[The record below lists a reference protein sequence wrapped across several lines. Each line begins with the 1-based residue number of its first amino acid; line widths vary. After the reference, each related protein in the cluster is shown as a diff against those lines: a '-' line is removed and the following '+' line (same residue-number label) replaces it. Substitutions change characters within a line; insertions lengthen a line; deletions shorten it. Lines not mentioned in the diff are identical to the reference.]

1 MSQLEKLSGNEVYTG
16 WIYVIKNTIN
26 NKIYI
31 GQTSK
36 NLYIRFK
43 QHKRDCEKNFHNMLI
58 HKAMNKYGTENF
70 LIRPVDIIK
79 CVTLT
84 DFKKELNKLEMY
96 YINIFKTTN
105 KDIGYNLT
113 NGGGG
118 CTGRI
123 LSETTK
129 KKISDSKIGEKN
141 PMYGKKWSSA
151 KRIQMKNLMTA
162 ENNHNYGKPLSE
174 KTKQKLSNALK
185 NREISIETRK
195 KISESMIGIK
205 KTDEM
210 RKKLSESKK
219 GTTLSEQ
226 TKQKIKNT
234 RLTGSDNP
242 KSKRVGQYDFDN
254 NLINVFFSMSDA
266 ARECKTFHSSISA
279 CCNGKKQTSGG
290 FKWKY
295 ILE

>member
-1 MSQLEKLSGNEVYTG
+1 MYTG
-16 WIYVIKNTIN
+16 WIYVIKNIIN
-26 NKIYI
+26 GKIYI

-36 NLYIRFK
+36 NLFIRFK
-43 QHKRDCEKNFHNMLI
+43 EHKRDSKKINFYNMLI
-58 HKAMNKYGTENF
+58 YKGMNKYGTENF

-79 CVTLT
+79 CSTLT
-84 DFKKELNKLEMY
+84 DFKRKLDQLEVY
-96 YINIFKTTN
+96 YINIFETTN

-141 PMYGKKWSSA
+141 PMYGKKWLED
-151 KRIQMKNLMTA
+151 KRIQMKELMTG
-162 ENNHNYGKPLSE
+162 ENNHNYGKSLSE
-174 KTKQKLSNALK
+174 ETKQKLSNALK
-185 NREISIETRK
+185 NREISKETRK
-195 KISESMIGIK
+195 KISETMTGIK

-210 RKKLSESKK
+210 CKKLSESKK
-219 GTTLSEQ
+219 GTKLSEQ

-242 KSKRVGQYDFDN
+242 RSKRVAQYDFDN
-254 NLINVFFSMSDA
+254 NLINIFSSISDA
-266 ARECKTFHSSISA
+266 ARECNTFHSSISA

-295 ILE
+295 IQKLC